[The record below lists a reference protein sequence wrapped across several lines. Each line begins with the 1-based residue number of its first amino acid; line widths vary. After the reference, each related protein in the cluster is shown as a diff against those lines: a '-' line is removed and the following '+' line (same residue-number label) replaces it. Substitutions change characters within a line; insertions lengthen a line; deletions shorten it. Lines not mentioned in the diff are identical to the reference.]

1 MRSLTSARCCLL
13 LITFSAVV
21 SILGCGAAEHSSA
34 TAPTSK
40 AMNETKSAAR
50 DAAAMGDQVAM
61 ARGDDRM
68 VSATPRRVIY
78 NADVAMQ
85 TREFAKAER
94 VIPQLVKQL
103 GGYLT
108 DISLSRQQG
117 EQRSGRWQARVPAE
131 SFHEFLDGLDDIG
144 VPERRQ
150 VSGQYVTEEFV
161 DLEVRLANKKKLEER
176 LLDLMKAKSASVAD
190 VIEFE
195 RQVGSVREEIER
207 MEGRFRYL
215 TNRSELSS
223 VTISLREVHEYVP
236 PQEPTFATRL
246 DDTWGSTLGTFR
258 SWGEGLVIG
267 GLRSL
272 PWLAATIVVG
282 LLAMI
287 LRRIVKSSSSLRS
300 RA

>member
-117 EQRSGRWQARVPAE
+117 EHRSGRWQARVPAE

-150 VSGQYVTEEFV
+150 VSGQDVTEEFV

>member
-150 VSGQYVTEEFV
+150 VSGQDVTEEFV